1 MLRLLGFEVLVV
13 GVGLS
18 TRDGRVVVLVMC
30 DIGREV
36 ECKVSV
42 ARGMAVDGAMKFPS
56 YDRGSDVSEWP
67 LRIEILN
74 GKEVGGL
81 LWKTDWW
88 AEGEEG
94 VDMEG
99 VPVREDVFDCEE
111 PLAVD

>member
-1 MLRLLGFEVLVV
+1 MLRLLGFEVLVL

-30 DIGREV
+30 DIGSDV

-42 ARGMAVDGAMKFPS
+42 ARGMVDGEMNCPS

-81 LWKTDWW
+81 LWKTD
-88 AEGEEG
+88 
-94 VDMEG
+94 
-99 VPVREDVFDCEE
+99 
-111 PLAVD
+111 